1 VPTPSLFYV
10 LQVHIPNTS
19 DSDSRKEEEHIPPWV
34 LEKFIRKER
43 VALNYMS
50 IEEMMITEIQP
61 INFEWI
67 NLQQQGEVLHD

>member
-1 VPTPSLFYV
+1 VTTGPLTAQIFSYL
-10 LQVHIPNTS
+10 S
-19 DSDSRKEEEHIPPWV
+19 DQKLKPPWV

-67 NLQQQGEVLHD
+67 NLLWFQN